1 MRRNT
6 IMKSVAMPLAISAL
20 ALVMSAC
27 GAGRAGSEGSAEAE
41 PSLEVTLEVENQ
53 NFYDARIYVL
63 ESGTRTR
70 LGSVPGNSTQAF
82 RFRARIEQA
91 QFVVDFV
98 GSGEFTTTPIQVSPG
113 DRVVLTVTASSHR
126 FRFGG

>member
-1 MRRNT
+1 MNA
-6 IMKSVAMPLAISAL
+6 VAKPLAFSAL
-20 ALVMSAC
+20 ALALSAC
-27 GAGRAGSEGSAEAE
+27 GARQTASEGPAEGE
-41 PSLEVTLEVENQ
+41 TTREVTLEVENQ
-53 NFYDARIYVL
+53 NFYDARIYLL

-70 LGSVPGNSTQAF
+70 LGSVPGNSTEALQ
-82 RFRARIEQA
+82 FRALTDRA

-98 GSGEFTTTPIQVSPG
+98 GGGEFTTTTIQVSPG

>member
-1 MRRNT
+1 
-6 IMKSVAMPLAISAL
+6 MKLVAEFLALAAL

-27 GAGRAGSEGSAEAE
+27 GAGQAGTEGSAEAE
-41 PSLEVTLEVENQ
+41 PSRDVTLEVENQ
-53 NFYDARIYVL
+53 NFYDARIYLL

-70 LGSVPGNSTQAF
+70 LGSVPGNDTRSF
-82 RFRARIEQA
+82 RFRARTDEA

-98 GSGEFTTTPIQVSPG
+98 GGGEFTTTSIQVSPG
-113 DRVVLTVTASSHR
+113 DRVVLSVTASSHR